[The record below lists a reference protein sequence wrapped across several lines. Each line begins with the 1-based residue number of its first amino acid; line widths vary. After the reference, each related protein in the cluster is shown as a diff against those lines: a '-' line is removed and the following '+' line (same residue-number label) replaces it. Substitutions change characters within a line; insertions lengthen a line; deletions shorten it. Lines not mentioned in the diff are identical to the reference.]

1 MKPGLSP
8 LAPSTPDAPA
18 PAPAGPPPSRATAQ
32 GTPGSAPGGSAQGGS
47 AQGGQDGTRERLID
61 QAHTLLAQGGLKA
74 LSVRNL
80 AAAAGLSTS
89 AVPYHLGDKDSLTH
103 TVFGAAME
111 RDREAWRRFRVSLGD
126 EGLPVFALADALVA
140 QALALS
146 ARQGTIE
153 LVWYELIH
161 QARHTPA
168 LRPILARWY
177 EERRGRHRDL
187 FALAGLPTHVA
198 DLMTH
203 YLVGDHS
210 TLLVAGGASGFA
222 LSVVEN
228 IRHLCDP
235 EDGRAALWH
244 DRLRRPAGQDDG
256 LDQAGETEQRI
267 VAAAVATII
276 DQGVAA
282 VTHRA
287 VAQRAG
293 VSLSSTTYYFRSRG
307 DIIRRAFQ
315 YIHEELRREIPAVHH
330 ELPPLALFLR
340 AVADHMLAPVDG
352 GRIAGRNTTH
362 ALGDFALE
370 SCRDATLAPLYLT
383 FRQGRGARIG
393 VALAMVLRGQAPLS
407 SFQAQIISTWM
418 QGRAQILHA
427 LDAPPDVDG
436 YATEMMGLLRYLQ
449 PAIPKG

>member
-1 MKPGLSP
+1 MKPGLIPP
-8 LAPSTPDAPA
+8 LAPPIPDAPA
-18 PAPAGPPPSRATAQ
+18 PPLLTARAA
-32 GTPGSAPGGSAQGGS
+32 
-47 AQGGQDGTRERLID
+47 QDGTRERLID
-61 QAHTLLAQGGLKA
+61 QAHTLLGQGGLKA

-89 AVPYHLGDKDSLTH
+89 AVPYHLGDKDSLTQA
-103 TVFGAAME
+103 VFQAAAE
-111 RDREAWRRFRVSLGD
+111 RDRESWQHFRVSLGD
-126 EGLPVFALADALVA
+126 GGLPLFALADALVA
-140 QALALS
+140 QTLDLS
-146 ARQGTIE
+146 ARQATLE

-161 QARHTPA
+161 QARHTAP
-168 LRPILARWY
+168 LRPILAQWY
-177 EERRGRHRDL
+177 EERRGQYRDL
-187 FALAGLPTHVA
+187 FALAGLPLHVA
-198 DLMTH
+198 DMMLH
-203 YLVGDHS
+203 YMVGDRS
-210 TLLVAGGASGFA
+210 TLLVAGGATGFA

-235 EDGRAALWH
+235 EDDRSALWH
-244 DRLRRPAGQDDG
+244 DRLRRPADAT
-256 LDQAGETEQRI
+256 DQGTEPAGETERRI

-287 VAQRAG
+287 VAHRAG

-315 YIHEELRREIPAVHH
+315 FIHGELRREIPAERR
-330 ELPPLALFLR
+330 ELPPLGIFLR
-340 AVADHMLAPVDG
+340 AVADHMLTPVEG

-383 FRQGRGARIG
+383 FRQNRGARIG
-393 VALAMVLRGQAPLS
+393 VALNRVLHDQPPLS
-407 SFQAQIISTWM
+407 PFQAQIISTWM

-427 LDAPPDVDG
+427 LDAPPDVAG
-436 YATEMMGLLRYLQ
+436 YAAEMRGLLRYLQ
-449 PAIPKG
+449 PGIPKG

>member
-1 MKPGLSP
+1 MKPGLIPPLDPSLSDSP
-8 LAPSTPDAPA
+8 PA
-18 PAPAGPPPSRATAQ
+18 AAG
-32 GTPGSAPGGSAQGGS
+32 GSAPSRTA
-47 AQGGQDGTRERLID
+47 ARPQDSTRERLID

-89 AVPYHLGDKDSLTH
+89 AVPYHLGDKDSLTQA
-103 TVFGAAME
+103 VFLAGAE
-111 RDREAWRRFRVSLGD
+111 RDRQAWAQFRVSLGD
-126 EGLPVFALADALVA
+126 GGLPVHALADALVV
-140 QALALS
+140 QALDLS
-146 ARQGTIE
+146 SRQGTIE

-168 LRPILARWY
+168 LRPILTQWY
-177 EERRGRHRDL
+177 EERRGRYRDL
-187 FALAGLPTHVA
+187 FALAGLPTHIA
-198 DLMTH
+198 DIMTH
-203 YLVGDHS
+203 YLVGDRS

-235 EDGRAALWH
+235 EEGRSALWH
-244 DRLRRPAGQDDG
+244 ERLRRPGGASDDG
-256 LDQAGETEQRI
+256 GEPVGETERRI

-315 YIHEELRREIPAVHH
+315 FIHEELRREIPTVHR
-330 ELPPLALFLR
+330 EPPPLDIFLR
-340 AVADHMLAPVDG
+340 AVADNMLTPVEG

-362 ALGDFALE
+362 AMGDFALE
-370 SCRDATLAPLYLT
+370 ACRDASLVPLYLA
-383 FRQGRGARIG
+383 FRQGRGSRIRA
-393 VALAMVLRGQAPLS
+393 ALDYVVGPQSSLS
-407 SFQAQIISTWM
+407 PFQAQIVSTWM

-427 LDAPPDVDG
+427 MDDPPDAAGPDIDG
-436 YATEMMGLLRYLQ
+436 YAAEMIVLMRYLQ
-449 PAIPKG
+449 PAMPKT